1 MCTYLLSQ
9 QRITD
14 NLLLTL
20 SGAPAATIMQIP
32 IFWRRGFVGITGG
45 NGDRALIAG
54 PGSAPRLMTDP
65 LPVTVMIIASTTQ
78 RMFWSSLCLF
88 CLHWNTA
95 LSEGP
100 SP

>member
-1 MCTYLLSQ
+1 MG
-9 QRITD
+9 IT
-14 NLLLTL
+14 
-20 SGAPAATIMQIP
+20 A
-32 IFWRRGFVGITGG
+32 ITGG

-65 LPVTVMIIASTTQ
+65 LPVTAMIIASTTQ